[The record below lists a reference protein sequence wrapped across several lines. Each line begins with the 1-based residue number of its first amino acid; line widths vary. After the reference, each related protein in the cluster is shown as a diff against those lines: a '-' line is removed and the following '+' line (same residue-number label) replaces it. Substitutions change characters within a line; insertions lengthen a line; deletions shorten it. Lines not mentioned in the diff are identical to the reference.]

1 MRDAGDGDDVMRWES
16 IFQSWPDAVFVLQG
30 ARLVAANRAAG
41 KLFGCPPEE
50 LVGLSV
56 PEIAVPGGLGQP
68 LTEETIGGWAAKAR
82 VGEVWRLRLCG
93 RRRDGC
99 QFDAE
104 LCLSPVP
111 GKERHVLVSVR
122 EVGTDERAAAGP
134 DRGTLADFPVGVF
147 RSALDGR
154 VLEVNETLVHMLGYE
169 SAAALAQV
177 SLNELFIHGAEHDE
191 LLAELCSA
199 PNATGEFRMLRGDG
213 QPMWACI
220 FAHAI
225 RDANGEVT
233 ALEGLVADV
242 TERRKAEETAHAREE
257 HYRTLINN
265 FPEGAVVLFDINLR
279 LILAESAV
287 LAAAGFPKE
296 SLEGRSLAALLPAQT
311 FTVIE
316 PNLHGALAGQE
327 SALEVPFGGRIYN
340 VLVRPVR
347 DPAGEVVAGM
357 AVVQDITGRKRLEDK
372 LRYLSAHDPLTN
384 LFNRLYFEEEMAR
397 LAKGR
402 HFPVSVVSADVDG
415 LKAVNDRLGHAAGDE
430 LLRQAAEVLRIS
442 FRPGD
447 VVARIGGD
455 EFAVLLPGAS
465 ATAGESVLARVRRN
479 ENAYNARDDR
489 PPVHFS
495 LGLATAEEG
504 QSLAE
509 TLRLADSRMYRNKL
523 ERAKKP

>member
-1 MRDAGDGDDVMRWES
+1 MRWEN
-16 IFQSWPDAVFVLQG
+16 IFQSGPDATFILEG
-30 ARLVAANRAAG
+30 DRLVAANRAAG

-56 PEIAVPGGLGQP
+56 PELAVPGKLGGP
-68 LTEETIGGWAAKAR
+68 PSPEAIGSWAAQVR
-82 VGEVWRLRLCG
+82 PGEVWRFALSG

-99 QFDAE
+99 EFDAE
-104 LCLSPVP
+104 FCLSPLP
-111 GKERHVLVSVR
+111 GKERQILLSVR
-122 EVGTDERAAAGP
+122 ELGAREHAAGEA
-134 DRGTLADFPVGVF
+134 GMGLLENLPVGVF
-147 RSALDGR
+147 RSTLDGR
-154 VLEVNETLVHMLGYE
+154 ILEASDVLARILGYD
-169 SAAALAQV
+169 SVAALVRV
-177 SLNELFIHGAEHDE
+177 SLNDLWIESAQHDE
-191 LLAELCSA
+191 LLAKLCSA
-199 PNATGEFRMLRGDG
+199 PNATAELHVLRGDG
-213 QPMWACI
+213 KPVWVCI
-220 FAHAI
+220 FAHAV
-225 RDANGEVT
+225 REASGEVT
-233 ALEGLVADV
+233 ALEGLMVDI
-242 TERRKAEETAHAREE
+242 TERKKAEERVRAREE
-257 HYRTLINN
+257 HYRTLVNN
-265 FPEGAVVLFDINLR
+265 FPEGAVVLFDTDLR
-279 LILAESAV
+279 LTLAESAV
-287 LAAAGFPKE
+287 LASAGFPKE
-296 SLEGRSLAALLPAQT
+296 SLEERALAALLPPQT
-311 FTVIE
+311 FTLIE

-327 SALEVPFGGRIYN
+327 SVLEVPFGGRIYN
-340 VLVRPVR
+340 VHVRPVR

-357 AVVQDITGRKRLEDK
+357 AVVQDITARKRLEDK

-415 LKAVNDRLGHAAGDE
+415 LKSVNDRLGHAVGDE

-479 ENAYNARDDR
+479 ENAYSAHDDR
-489 PPVHFS
+489 PAVHFS

-523 ERAKKP
+523 ERSKKP

>member
-1 MRDAGDGDDVMRWES
+1 MRWES
-16 IFQSWPDAVFVLQG
+16 IFQSWPEAAFILQG
-30 ARLVAANRAAG
+30 DRLVAANRGAG
-41 KLFGCPPEE
+41 QLFACPPEE

-56 PEIAVPGGLGQP
+56 PEITVQVGVGGSP
-68 LTEETIGGWAAKAR
+68 TREAIAGWAARTR
-82 VGEVWRLRLCG
+82 VGEVWRLPLRG

-99 QFDAE
+99 EFDAE
-104 LCLSPVP
+104 FCLSPVP
-111 GKERHVLVSVR
+111 GKEGHVLVSVR
-122 EVGTDERAAAGP
+122 ELSGHERAAAGT
-134 DRGTLADFPVGVF
+134 DRGAPAGLPVGVF

-154 VLEVNETLVHMLGYE
+154 VLDVNDTLVRMLGYD
-169 SAAALAQV
+169 SAPALMRV
-177 SLNELFIHGAEHDE
+177 SLNELWIEGAQHDE
-191 LLAELCSA
+191 LLAKLCSA

-213 QPMWACI
+213 KPMWACI

-225 RDANGEVT
+225 RDGNGAVNT
-233 ALEGLVADV
+233 LEGLVVDV
-242 TERRKAEETAHAREE
+242 TERKMTEERAHEREG
-257 HYRTLINN
+257 HYRTLVNN
-265 FPEGAVVLFDINLR
+265 FPEGAVVLFDDDLR
-279 LILAESAV
+279 LTLAESAA

-316 PNLHGALAGQE
+316 PHLQGALAGQE

-340 VLVRPVR
+340 VQVRPVR
-347 DPAGEVVAGM
+347 SPAGEVIAGM
-357 AVVQDITGRKRLEDK
+357 AVVQDITPRKRLEDN

-402 HFPVSVVSADVDG
+402 YFPVSVVSADVDG
-415 LKAVNDRLGHAAGDE
+415 LKGINDRLGHAAGDE

-465 ATAGESVLARVRRN
+465 AEAGEAVLTRVRRN
-479 ENAYNARDDR
+479 ENAYSAREDR
-489 PPVHFS
+489 PAVHFS

-523 ERAKKP
+523 EHSQKP